1 MIGDKLKK
9 LRKENGIYQKDLAE
23 ALSVSKSTIAMWET
37 GNRLPDIETVKRIA
51 DYFGVTV
58 EYLIGSPES
67 CQPKEVTERDIKFA
81 LFNGTEGITDEM
93 YAEVKQFAEMVK
105 LREENKRKGKA

>member
-1 MIGDKLKK
+1 MEYIKK
-9 LRKENGIYQKDLAE
+9 TQPKHFLCPR
-23 ALSVSKSTIAMWET
+23 ALLLWET